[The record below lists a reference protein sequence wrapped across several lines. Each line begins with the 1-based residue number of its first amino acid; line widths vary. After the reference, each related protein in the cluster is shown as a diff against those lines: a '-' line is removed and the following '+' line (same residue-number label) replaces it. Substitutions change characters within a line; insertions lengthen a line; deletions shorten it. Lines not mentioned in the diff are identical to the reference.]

1 MQSLERIP
9 DDSEIIEEDEN
20 HIHIQNK
27 KYISKGKTLKTINS
41 INKECKDK
49 RINIEDNNLHS
60 HATWN
65 NKTNKSLKASSRLND
80 RKGSVNMLVS
90 SKIAKTWEIDAFY
103 DANISKSHWRGAS
116 NIDSLRD
123 LERICRISKG
133 NAHDRNNSSSRL
145 HDRCKSNV
153 NHNRHFQIK

>member
-1 MQSLERIP
+1 MQEIRNKAKEEKLKNKQKMQSLERIP

-60 HATWN
+60 HAT
-65 NKTNKSLKASSRLND
+65 
-80 RKGSVNMLVS
+80 
-90 SKIAKTWEIDAFY
+90 
-103 DANISKSHWRGAS
+103 
-116 NIDSLRD
+116 
-123 LERICRISKG
+123 
-133 NAHDRNNSSSRL
+133 
-145 HDRCKSNV
+145 
-153 NHNRHFQIK
+153 